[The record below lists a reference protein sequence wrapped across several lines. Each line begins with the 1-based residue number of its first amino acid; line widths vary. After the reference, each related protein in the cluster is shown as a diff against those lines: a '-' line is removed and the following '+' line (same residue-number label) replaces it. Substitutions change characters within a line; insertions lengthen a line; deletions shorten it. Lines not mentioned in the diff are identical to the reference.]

1 MAFEIVAVNSH
12 VGAGILVIGVNPLK
26 NGLKISYHTE
36 GDFLELN
43 LSRID
48 EKRGY

>member
-1 MAFEIVAVNSH
+1 M
-12 VGAGILVIGVNPLK
+12 LVPEYLSSAVNPLK
-26 NGLKISYHTE
+26 NGLKISYHSE
-36 GDFLELN
+36 GDFFELN